1 MGSNLEEDKMDYENR
16 IVDKLDKLQE
26 TMNNFI
32 TEIRVDIENHEQRIS
47 QLECKN
53 HQQDKDIEPIRHIN
67 WLWLQIP
74 VILSLIGTMIAL
86 AKAFGK
92 IP

>member
-1 MGSNLEEDKMDYENR
+1 MDENR

-32 TEIRVDIENHEQRIS
+32 TEIRVDMENHEQRIT
-47 QLECKN
+47 QLEVRNNK
-53 HQQDKDIEPIRHIN
+53 QDIDIEPIKHVN

-86 AKAFGK
+86 AKVFGK